1 MRITYASMLKIDSLS
16 KVFNDK
22 RSHILQNFNLEI
34 KDGEFV
40 AILGSNGSGKST
52 LLNILSGLE
61 LADQGSITFD
71 NRKIGKFEVGYIF
84 QNYESSL
91 LPWKTLFENIALPLK
106 FRGFSESEQHQKI
119 KQLVTKYKI
128 KLNLEKYPYEVSGG
142 QQQLT
147 SILQNIIFDPKILL
161 MDESFSSLDA
171 SVSLEVQNVLQE
183 LWTERK
189 NIVIFV
195 SHNID
200 EALYLANRILILK
213 PNPLTVVHDIK
224 NDLAYPRQNKT
235 LASEVYSEKRRHV
248 QKCFLQV
255 LSDNK

>member
-1 MRITYASMLKIDSLS
+1 MLKIDNLS
-16 KVFNDK
+16 KQFNDK
-22 RSHILQNFNLEI
+22 RSYILNNFNLEI
-34 KDGEFV
+34 ENGQFV

-61 LADQGSITFD
+61 KADSGTITFD
-71 NRKIGKFEVGYIF
+71 GKKISNLDVGYIF

-91 LPWKTLFENIALPLK
+91 LPWKNLFENIALPLK
-106 FRGFSESEQHQKI
+106 FRGYSQEDQQKKV
-119 KQLVTKYKI
+119 KQIISKYKI
-128 KLNLEKYPYEVSGG
+128 KLNLNKFPYEISGG
-142 QQQLT
+142 QQQLV

-183 LWTERK
+183 LWMERK

-200 EALYLANRILILK
+200 EALYLSNRILILK
-213 PNPLTVVHDIK
+213 PHPLSVIHDIK
-224 NDLAYPRQNKT
+224 NGLAYPRKDKT
-235 LASEVYSEKRRHV
+235 LASEAYSEKRRHV
-248 QKCFLQV
+248 QKCFLQA
-255 LSDNK
+255 LNENK